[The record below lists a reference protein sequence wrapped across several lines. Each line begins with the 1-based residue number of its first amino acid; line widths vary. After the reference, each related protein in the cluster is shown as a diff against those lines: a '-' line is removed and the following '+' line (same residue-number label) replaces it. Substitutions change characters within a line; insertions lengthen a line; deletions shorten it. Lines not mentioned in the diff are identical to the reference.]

1 MAVHLRHFDI
11 AYNTGYLI
19 EDISAEF
26 PMAVDVIPCV
36 LTVVEMNNILVTSFV
51 QCIYNQR
58 VQERGVLSD
67 NDVLI

>member
-26 PMAVDVIPCV
+26 LMTVDVIPCV
-36 LTVVEMNNILVTSFV
+36 LTVVEMNNILIACLV
-51 QCIYNQR
+51 QGVYYQR
-58 VQERGVLSD
+58 VKERRILRD
-67 NDVLI
+67 NDVLV

>member
-1 MAVHLRHFDI
+1 MTVHLRHFDI

-36 LTVVEMNNILVTSFV
+36 LTVVEMNNILIACLV
-51 QCIYNQR
+51 QGVYYQR
-58 VQERGVLSD
+58 VQERRILRD
-67 NDVLI
+67 NDVLV